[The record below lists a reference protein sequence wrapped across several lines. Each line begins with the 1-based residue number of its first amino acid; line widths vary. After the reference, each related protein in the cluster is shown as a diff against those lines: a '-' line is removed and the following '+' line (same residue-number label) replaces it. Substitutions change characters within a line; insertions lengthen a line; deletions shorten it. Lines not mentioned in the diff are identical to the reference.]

1 MLGTFK
7 SKFMIC
13 RNKLE
18 NVTWQWYSK
27 VFLAGAPKDINWDN
41 PDMKWVKTSSMARM
55 HRFLTTRDLNYQ
67 RLGALYPLG
76 RSPRAGGQVVQPSDL
91 WPRPQR

>member
-1 MLGTFK
+1 MA
-7 SKFMIC
+7 
-13 RNKLE
+13 
-18 NVTWQWYSK
+18 V

-67 RLGALYPLG
+67 RLGALYP
-76 RSPRAGGQVVQPSDL
+76 
-91 WPRPQR
+91 